1 APARK
6 HLVLRSDLRGTA
18 IALPAPLRKDADSTL
33 PVRIA
38 LDLPVADSPLRVEL
52 GRLLR
57 ADAHLPGTKP
67 FAAALGFG
75 LAEPPQM
82 PANGLRIRG
91 DVAAL
96 DLAGWS
102 AIGGVDG
109 GGGGFL
115 DLELD
120 AGVLDMF
127 SREFP
132 DTQVSIAPE
141 DGGTRLRAKGPL
153 IDGRV
158 LLPAD
163 RAAAGVTAEFEKL
176 HFPEARPGDAS
187 KPFDPGA
194 MPPLHLWVKDL
205 RFGKAQLG
213 DARVETFPSAGGMHV
228 ERLETRT
235 PNLEIRARGDW
246 ATTEGRER
254 SRFDATFTAEDLGRM
269 LDTLGF
275 AGMFEGGQTVAT
287 LRGEWPGSPAQF
299 GLSTTDGTLEISVG
313 KGRIPDVEPGMG
325 RVFGLISFQALPRR
339 LSLDFSDFFGE
350 GLAFD
355 RITGTFEL
363 RGGNAYTK
371 DTVLK
376 GPSVEIKVTGR
387 TGLAAKDYDQVL
399 DVTPK
404 VGGVLPV
411 VGALAAGP
419 AGVAA
424 GLVVQNVLS
433 SPLKQ
438 IARARYTVKGG
449 WDKPEIELV
458 EKQHPQRK
466 RPQRG

>member
-1 APARK
+1 
-6 HLVLRSDLRGTA
+6 
-18 IALPAPLRKDADSTL
+18 
-33 PVRIA
+33 
-38 LDLPVADSPLRVEL
+38 
-52 GRLLR
+52 
-57 ADAHLPGTKP
+57 
-67 FAAALGFG
+67 
-75 LAEPPQM
+75 
-82 PANGLRIRG
+82 
-91 DVAAL
+91 
-96 DLAGWS
+96 
-102 AIGGVDG
+102 
-109 GGGGFL
+109 
-115 DLELD
+115 
-120 AGVLDMF
+120 MF

-132 DTQVSIAPE
+132 DTRVALAPE
-141 DGGTRLRAKGPL
+141 AGGTRINAKGPL
-153 IDGRV
+153 LDGRV

-163 RAAAGVTAEFEKL
+163 RASAGVTAEFEKL
-176 HFPEARPGDAS
+176 HFPEARPGATP
-187 KPFDPGA
+187 KPLDPGA
-194 MPPLHLWVKDL
+194 LPPLHLWVKDL

-213 DARVETFPSAGGMHV
+213 DARVETFPAGGGMHV

-246 ATTEGRER
+246 TAAGGPER

-299 GLSTTDGTLEISVG
+299 GLATTDGTLELSVG
-313 KGRIPDVEPGMG
+313 KGRIPNVEPGMG

-339 LSLDFSDFFGE
+339 LALDFSDFFGE

-355 RITGTFEL
+355 RITGKFEL
-363 RGGNAYTK
+363 RGGDAHTT

-387 TGLAAKDYDQVL
+387 TGLKARDYDQVL
-399 DVTPK
+399 DVTPR

-438 IARARYTVKGG
+438 MARARYTVKGS
-449 WDKPEIELV
+449 WDKPDIDLIEK
-458 EKQHPQRK
+458 EQPQRK
-466 RPQRG
+466 RPR